1 LSEIPLGVLFGTLSI
16 LIILSGFFSSSETA
30 LMALNRYRL
39 RHLARQGHRGAILAQ
54 KLLDK
59 PDRLIGLIL
68 LGNNFINILA
78 SAIATVIGLR
88 LFGDSGI
95 AIATGVMTLLILIFG
110 EVAPKTAAALHPERI
125 AFPAA
130 FVYSILI
137 RPLLPVV
144 KLINLLANGLLRLFR
159 IDPNEIRSYALSADE
174 LRTIVHESGQKLD
187 SQHKEMLMSVLEL
200 EDVYVEDI
208 MVPRAETYGID
219 LDEDWNNVLNK
230 LKQSPFSRLPVY
242 HGSLDNV
249 IGSINV
255 RRLFGP
261 LMDNTLTPQ
270 LLKQLLREPYFIPEG
285 TPLTTQLLNFQRHKR
300 RSALVVDEYGD
311 VLGLVTVEDILEEIV
326 GKFTTA
332 PDSTREEIIA
342 QPDGSFIICG
352 STPIREVN
360 RKLGVNLPTEDV
372 STINGLIMEYLE
384 ALPTVGA
391 KLTLNDVYIE
401 VLSVKKRAVDKALV
415 RYVGSKQEPN

>member
-1 LSEIPLGVLFGTLSI
+1 
-16 LIILSGFFSSSETA
+16 
-30 LMALNRYRL
+30 MALNRYRL

-95 AIATGVMTLLILIFG
+95 AIATGIMTLLILIFG

>member
-1 LSEIPLGVLFGTLSI
+1 LSEIPLSVLFSTLSI
-16 LIILSGFFSSSETA
+16 LIVLSGFFSSSETA

-39 RHLARQGHRGAILAQ
+39 RHLARQGHRGAARAQ

-95 AIATGVMTLLILIFG
+95 AIATGVMTFLVLIFG

-159 IDPNEIRSYALSADE
+159 IDPSEIRSHALSADE
-174 LRTIVHESGQKLD
+174 LRTVVHESGQKLD

-219 LDEDWNNVLNK
+219 LDEDWNDVLAK

-326 GKFTTA
+326 GKFTTS
-332 PDSTREEIIA
+332 PDSSREEIIA
-342 QPDGSFIICG
+342 QPDGSFVICG
-352 STPIREVN
+352 STPIRDVN
-360 RKLGVNLPTEDV
+360 RELGVNLPTEDV

-391 KLTLNDVYIE
+391 KLTLNDIYIE
-401 VLSVKKRAVDKALV
+401 VQSVKKRAVDKALV